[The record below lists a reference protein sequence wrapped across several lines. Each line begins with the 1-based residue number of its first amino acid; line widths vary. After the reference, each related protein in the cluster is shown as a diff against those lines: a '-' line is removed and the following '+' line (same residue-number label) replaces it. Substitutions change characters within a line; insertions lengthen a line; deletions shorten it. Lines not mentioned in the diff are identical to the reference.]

1 MSQFFGLLGR
11 LKDYKVYV
19 YLNIFCNIMMTVFTI
34 VSIPMIIPF
43 FQVLFDRGS
52 AQLITG
58 DNLSIVDQAKNYAVS
73 IIQNYDKETAVII
86 ICVGLAAS
94 IFFKNL
100 FAYLSK
106 YFILPVRMG
115 IAADFRDDLYKKYLK
130 LPIDYYSD
138 ERKGGLITK
147 LISDVDVVQH
157 SILQFLQAIVKDPLL
172 IIGSVGFMLYVD
184 VSLTIYVFLLMIV
197 SGYLI
202 SLISRKLKDKSK
214 EVQEALSDITS
225 ITDETISGMSV
236 IRAYTVESVWM
247 NRFKQ
252 KNNHY
257 RDTIIKLM
265 RRKDLASPMSEFL
278 GVSVVVVVLYF
289 GSRSVFQSQ
298 MTPEVFFAF
307 IFAFYNVIAP
317 SKSLSNT
324 FFNIQKGLAALERIE
339 ATTNEPEEEDVNRT
353 NEVESLTFNKS
364 IDFSNVSFTYQ
375 GANEPAINDFNL
387 SIRKGEK
394 IALVGASGSGK
405 STITKL
411 LLKFYL
417 PTSGAI
423 SIDGIDARDIPNAQL
438 RGLIGWVTQDAFLF
452 HGTVVD
458 NILFGRD
465 QYNDRDIVTATK
477 SAYAHDFIDGEA
489 QGYETSVGER
499 GTKFSGGEKQRLSI
513 ARALLA
519 NPPILVL
526 DEPTS
531 ALDPQAE
538 THVTSAL
545 KTAMQDR
552 TSIIIAHRMSTIKDA
567 DRIVV
572 IDEGQIVGI
581 GSHEDLLA
589 NNQIYSHYIELQN
602 SEEA

>member
-1 MSQFFGLLGR
+1 M
-11 LKDYKVYV
+11 V
-19 YLNIFCNIMMTVFTI
+19 
-34 VSIPMIIPF
+34 IPF
-43 FQVLFDRGS
+43 FQVLFDRGA

-58 DNLSIVDQAKNYAVS
+58 ENLSIVDQAKNYAIT

-86 ICVGLAAS
+86 ICVAIATS

-157 SILQFLQAIVKDPLL
+157 SILQFLQSIVKDPLL

-184 VSLTIYVFLLMIV
+184 VNLTIYVFGLMIV

-202 SLISRKLKDKSK
+202 SLISRKLKHKSK
-214 EVQEALSDITS
+214 EVQEALGDITS
-225 ITDETISGMSV
+225 ITDESISGMSV

-247 NRFKQ
+247 DRFKQ

-257 RDTIIKLM
+257 RDSIIKLM

-339 ATTNEPEEEDVNRT
+339 VTTSEPEEEDATQSN
-353 NEVESLTFNKS
+353 NDEQITFDKTL
-364 IDFSNVSFTYQ
+364 DFSNVSFTYL
-375 GANEPAINDFNL
+375 GATEPAIKDFNL
-387 SIRKGEK
+387 TIRKGEK

-405 STITKL
+405 STVTKL

-417 PTSGAI
+417 PTSGTI
-423 SIDGIDARDIPNAQL
+423 SIDGKDARNISNAQL

-452 HGTVVD
+452 HGTVAD
-458 NILFGRD
+458 NILFGRTE
-465 QYNDRDIVTATK
+465 YNETDLVNATK

-489 QGYETSVGER
+489 QGYQTSVGER

-572 IDEGQIVGI
+572 MDEGQIVGI

-602 SEEA
+602 SDQA